1 MPDAR
6 GGTPFVRVAAYQ
18 RAATT
23 IAGINGVSAAG
34 VVAGIEARYRAH
46 RRKALDHVSLLVDW

>member
-23 IAGINGVSAAG
+23 MAGINGVSAAG
-34 VVAGIEARYRAH
+34 PLPGLNRMSVLGPRSPLRRACNC
-46 RRKALDHVSLLVDW
+46 R